1 MLFLFAFII
10 DDEVIVMKNVRTAFP
25 AISARFLRFLPS
37 LISSSVPSFSAPS
50 PFALASFVLAGLM
63 FLTALSEPALA
74 QADFH
79 IGLMTGTVS
88 AAEDSLRGAESLINR
103 YGSAENG
110 GMILHVTYPDQFISE
125 METTIGQI
133 VGLADD
139 PKMKAIVVSHGIPGT
154 TEGFRRVRERRPDIL
169 LFVGE
174 AHEDLNVVA
183 SAADLVVNADSF
195 SRGYLIPLAAKEVG
209 AKNFVHISFPRH
221 MSFETL
227 GRRRAIMEEACRDL
241 GLSFYAESAPDP
253 LSDVGVAGAQQFI
266 LEKMPVWLKKYGRDT
281 AFLCTNYTHI
291 EPMLTRVI
299 EQGGYV
305 VDLFSPIMGLPGA
318 LGIDLSREKGN
329 WPAILKKVER
339 FVVEAGAGG
348 RIGTGAFS
356 YDYTN
361 VVALAEFGKRCIEG
375 KARLESLTDLR
386 ACYELHTPGAHWS
399 AIHYVDAGTGIRLKN
414 VVLVNQDIYIL
425 GRGYFGITETKV
437 PEKYFRIGAFPRR
450 SDGADAQR
458 R

>member
-10 DDEVIVMKNVRTAFP
+10 DDEVIVMKCVCITFFAVSIHAISIHSRRFLSLVVLSSFILAALMSLTAF
-25 AISARFLRFLPS
+25 
-37 LISSSVPSFSAPS
+37 SVPAF
-50 PFALASFVLAGLM
+50 
-63 FLTALSEPALA
+63 A

-103 YGSAENG
+103 YGSVENG

-139 PKMKAIVVSHGIPGT
+139 PKVKAIVVSHGIPGT

-241 GLSFYAESAPDP
+241 GISFYAESAPDP

-266 LEKMPVWLKKYGRDT
+266 LEKMPIWLEKYGKDT
-281 AFLCTNYTHI
+281 AFLCTNYIHI
-291 EPMLTRVI
+291 EPMLMRVI

-375 KARLESLTDLR
+375 KARLESLADLR

-399 AIHYVDAGTGIRLKN
+399 AIHYIDAGTGLRLKN

-425 GRGYFGITETKV
+425 GRGYFGITETTV
-437 PEKYFRIGAFPRR
+437 PEKYFRAGAFPRQ
-450 SDGADAQR
+450 SDDVNAQQR
-458 R
+458 